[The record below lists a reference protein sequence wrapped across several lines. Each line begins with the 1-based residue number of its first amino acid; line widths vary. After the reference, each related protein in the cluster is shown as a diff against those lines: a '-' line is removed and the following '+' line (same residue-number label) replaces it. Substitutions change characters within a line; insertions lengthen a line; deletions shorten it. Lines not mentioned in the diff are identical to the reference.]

1 MSAKLDDD
9 FEFTP
14 ENIEKS
20 GIRILDIPHSE
31 ETEKKKEKTP
41 KGKRIK
47 EYLLKIFNK
56 IKLYFRRK

>member
-1 MSAKLDDD
+1 MSLKIG
-9 FEFTP
+9 FTV
-14 ENIEKS
+14 
-20 GIRILDIPHSE
+20 

-47 EYLLKIFNK
+47 EYLLKIFNR